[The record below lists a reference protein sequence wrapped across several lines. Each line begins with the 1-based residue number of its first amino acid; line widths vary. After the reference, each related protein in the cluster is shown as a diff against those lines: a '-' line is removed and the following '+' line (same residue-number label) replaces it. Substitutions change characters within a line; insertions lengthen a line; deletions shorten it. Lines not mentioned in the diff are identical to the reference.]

1 MSVPSFAAL
10 LFAATL
16 AVSGVTYAAD
26 EHHPEGSTPST
37 QAPAPQSGAARGAP
51 MMGPRG
57 MMEMMGPEGMA
68 GMMRMM
74 QMMGMMGER
83 GPGAM
88 SADRE
93 MTGMRMRA
101 MTEHVEGRIAFLR
114 AELKIKDAQAAAW
127 NRFADA
133 LRANAKSLREAQPPM
148 ARHGGQDATLAQ
160 SLDQEERFLGARL
173 EGLRGVKGALAPLYA
188 GLDEE
193 QKKLAERLV
202 PPHLGFMRMGGM

>member
-1 MSVPSFAAL
+1 MNFAPLTTVAL
-10 LFAATL
+10 AAVLTL
-16 AVSGVTYAAD
+16 AGPARAAD
-26 EHHPEGSTPST
+26 EHHPETSGPAA
-37 QAPAPQSGAARGAP
+37 QAPAPPPSEARGGA

-57 MMEMMGPEGMA
+57 TMGMMGPEGMS

-188 GLDEE
+188 GLDDE
-193 QKKLAERLV
+193 QKKLAERLI
-202 PPHLGFMRMGGM
+202 PPHLGLMRMGAM

>member
-1 MSVPSFAAL
+1 MNFAPLTTAAL
-10 LFAATL
+10 AAVLTL
-16 AVSGVTYAAD
+16 AGPARAAD
-26 EHHPEGSTPST
+26 EHHPEASGPAA
-37 QAPAPQSGAARGAP
+37 QAPAPPPSEARGEP

-57 MMEMMGPEGMA
+57 MMGMMGPEGMA

-188 GLDEE
+188 GLDDE
-193 QKKLAERLV
+193 QKKLAERLI
-202 PPHLGFMRMGGM
+202 PPHLGLMRMGAM

>member
-1 MSVPSFAAL
+1 MNFAPLTTAAL
-10 LFAATL
+10 AAVLTL
-16 AVSGVTYAAD
+16 AGPASAAD
-26 EHHPEGSTPST
+26 EHHPEASGPAA
-37 QAPAPQSGAARGAP
+37 QAPAPPPSEARGGA

-57 MMEMMGPEGMA
+57 TMGMMGPEGMS

-114 AELKIKDAQAAAW
+114 AELKIVDSQAAAW
-127 NRFADA
+127 NRFAEA
-133 LRANAKSLREAQPPM
+133 LRANAKRLGDVRPAM
-148 ARHGGQDATLAQ
+148 ARRGGGEATLTQ
-160 SLDQEERFLGARL
+160 LLEQEERWLAARL
-173 EGLRGVKGALAPLYA
+173 EGAREIRTALTDLFPILT
-188 GLDEE
+188 DE
-193 QKKLAERLV
+193 QRKLAERLV
-202 PPHLGFMRMGGM
+202 PPHIGLARMGDM